1 MKSLFL
7 VIAFIFSSSLTFA
20 QDMKAA
26 EKKATKHTET
36 LSKEL
41 SLKED
46 QKSKVQKIIRE
57 SETGIEKIKSDN
69 ALSSAEKNEQIE
81 TVLNKEKNEMKKILS
96 AEQFAKYINSEA
108 TKARINTSRSSIK
121 QKN

>member
-1 MKSLFL
+1 
-7 VIAFIFSSSLTFA
+7 
-20 QDMKAA
+20 MKAA
-26 EKKATKHTET
+26 EKNATKHTET

-46 QKSKVQKIIRE
+46 QKTRVQKIIKD

-69 ALSSAEKNEQIE
+69 TLISAEKNKRIE
-81 TVLNKEKNEMKKILS
+81 AILNKEKNEMKKVLT
-96 AEQFAKYINSEA
+96 AEQFSKYNNSEA